1 MSVRRTPPTGEGFQH
16 SSIRINLENSDL
28 WKSFHNVGTE
38 MIITKHGR
46 RMFPHCSVSLSGLQ
60 PFANYVIMVD
70 MIPVD
75 GYKYK
80 WKKEQW
86 EVAGK
91 AEPQPPCRTYVHPD
105 SPAPGSH
112 WLKQSLSFLKLKLTN
127 NTLDQHG
134 HIILHSMHRYYPR
147 FHVVQADS
155 LYTVRWGPFQTFSFP
170 ETTFTAV
177 TAYQNPKITKLK
189 IDHNPFAK
197 GFREGGTHSH
207 KRCRSQGSP
216 SGSPSAKKVP
226 KPSHE
231 SPQSLQK
238 MRLHTE
244 KALTSTEQSQKGP
257 HFSAWPPEQD
267 ASDRLHAEP
276 LDMEYDYSCE
286 EQMVPASL
294 PYNSYRSLEYG
305 RYPFPTSEAE
315 PAQEQPTVHP
325 LATAEYTAPQ
335 HPYHHPYAYSNT
347 ADWSQH
353 PLFSYTCW

>member
-1 MSVRRTPPTGEGFQH
+1 GLEVCPPFQCNGADAKWPYSVSNMSVRRTPPTGEGFQH

-134 HIILHSMHRYYPR
+134 HVSII
-147 FHVVQADS
+147 
-155 LYTVRWGPFQTFSFP
+155 
-170 ETTFTAV
+170 FTPIKCV
-177 TAYQNPKITKLK
+177 TSVI
-189 IDHNPFAK
+189 II
-197 GFREGGTHSH
+197 
-207 KRCRSQGSP
+207 KR
-216 SGSPSAKKVP
+216 
-226 KPSHE
+226 
-231 SPQSLQK
+231 
-238 MRLHTE
+238 
-244 KALTSTEQSQKGP
+244 
-257 HFSAWPPEQD
+257 
-267 ASDRLHAEP
+267 
-276 LDMEYDYSCE
+276 
-286 EQMVPASL
+286 
-294 PYNSYRSLEYG
+294 
-305 RYPFPTSEAE
+305 
-315 PAQEQPTVHP
+315 
-325 LATAEYTAPQ
+325 
-335 HPYHHPYAYSNT
+335 
-347 ADWSQH
+347 
-353 PLFSYTCW
+353 LF